1 MSVRF
6 VVSCVYD
13 EEVQIYTD
21 NLFFPACI
29 GGAYGFDCGIA
40 GIDA

>member
-1 MSVRF
+1 MLVRF

-21 NLFFPACI
+21 NLFFPAGN
-29 GGAYGFDCGIA
+29 GGIDGSDGGIA